1 MRIDKNSIISS
12 RVGISELILSEDSIF
27 EIDKYYEAKPN
38 VEVAYKNVQK
48 YCIPQ
53 GFENFMKLFKETY
66 EN

>member
-1 MRIDKNSIISS
+1 MTKTPIISS

-53 GFENFMKLFKETY
+53 GFENL
-66 EN
+66 